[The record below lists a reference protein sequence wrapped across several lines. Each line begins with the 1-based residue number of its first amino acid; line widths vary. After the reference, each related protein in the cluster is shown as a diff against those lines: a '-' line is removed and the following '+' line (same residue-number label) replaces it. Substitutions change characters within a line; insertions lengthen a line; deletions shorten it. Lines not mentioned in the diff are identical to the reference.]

1 MTGNN
6 NVVIDMKKQY
16 TPPKGLYPSPTYQLL
31 SRNLTSASEMSAP
44 RVIAELV
51 VTGIRVLG
59 KATAAAGQQAVRN
72 FKHKPEGAPDS
83 GPVGTGSSKNKITS
97 QLNMS
102 LDEAHLILNVKK
114 DDPMEVIQ
122 KHYDSIFTANGPP
135 TVKPETHTT
144 PSSSAKKSSRTPTH
158 SHYLQSKVFRALERI
173 KAEREAEAPPPPSTP
188 EAPIPT
194 PASTIETSNPISK
207 EATKT
212 VKEGETVAP
221 PPPPGSV

>member
-1 MTGNN
+1 
-6 NVVIDMKKQY
+6 
-16 TPPKGLYPSPTYQLL
+16 
-31 SRNLTSASEMSAP
+31 MSAP

-59 KATAAAGQQAVRN
+59 KATAAAGSQAVKN
-72 FKHKPEGAPDS
+72 FKHKPEGVQDS
-83 GPVGTGSSKNKITS
+83 GPVGAGSSKNKITS

-114 DDPMEVIQ
+114 DEPLDVIQ
-122 KHYDSIFTANGPP
+122 KNYDRIFAANGPP

-144 PSSSAKKSSRTPTH
+144 PAAAKKAPSSRTPLH

-173 KAEREAEAPPPPSTP
+173 KAERITEVEPLSTETSPTSPLSAEAKP
-188 EAPIPT
+188 
-194 PASTIETSNPISK
+194 TIETSNPISQ

-221 PPPPGSV
+221 PPPPGST

>member
-1 MTGNN
+1 
-6 NVVIDMKKQY
+6 
-16 TPPKGLYPSPTYQLL
+16 
-31 SRNLTSASEMSAP
+31 MSAP

-59 KATAAAGQQAVRN
+59 KATAAAGSQAVKN
-72 FKHKPEGAPDS
+72 FKHKPEGAVDS
-83 GPVGTGSSKNKITS
+83 GPGGAGSSKNKITS

-114 DDPMEVIQ
+114 DDAMEVIQ
-122 KHYDSIFTANGPP
+122 KHYDQIFAANGPP

-144 PSSSAKKSSRTPTH
+144 PSSSAAKKSSRTPTH

-173 KAEREAEAPPPPSTP
+173 KAEREAEAPPPPSAP
-188 EAPIPT
+188 ESPMP
-194 PASTIETSNPISK
+194 TIETSNPISK
-207 EATKT
+207 EATKN